1 MMAIDTIQPNSG
13 IIRISCANS
22 AYQQEH
28 LCEVDVD
35 EVKSLLDGL
44 IEGWPMQNWEIEVK
58 VEEIKVNAMD
68 GEVQV
73 WKVIYWRWSC
83 SVLVFPL
90 KECKQRKRYTK

>member
-13 IIRISCANS
+13 IIRISRANS

-35 EVKSLLDGL
+35 EMKTFLNGV
-44 IEGWPMQNWEIEVK
+44 IEGWPVQNWEIEVK
-58 VEEIKVNAMD
+58 VEEIKVNAME

-73 WKVIYWRWSC
+73 RKVIYWG
-83 SVLVFPL
+83 
-90 KECKQRKRYTK
+90 